1 MLIGLFRIAWMGVG
15 WESYV
20 LQISMLDFYPSVD
33 LGLLH
38 ILAAENDFLYLL
50 VRLRANRDC
59 LHLPILTSGTWSS
72 WWFKNWSTLFS
83 YMALIQCPQTVTKH
97 PLPVSKIMIPK
108 LVPSQISLVHP
119 FYRATW
125 CALFPSL
132 MLSQSLILHRSC
144 GQSPLWT
151 NLLGMTWVFQNLRL
165 CRLLVKMIIAGDK
178 ESPSF
183 YYGEE
188 RATLVFVLILFFI
201 FYLFIY
207 FFYWRVTL
215 HQSLSVQF

>member
-125 CALFPSL
+125 YALFPSF
-132 MLSQSLILHRSC
+132 MLSQSLILHHSC

-165 CRLLVKMIIAGDK
+165 CRLLVKMIITGDK
-178 ESPSF
+178 ESPF
-183 YYGEE
+183 
-188 RATLVFVLILFFI
+188 FLIMGKKELLKYLCLSYSLFFI
-201 FYLFIY
+201 YLFI
-207 FFYWRVTL
+207 FF
-215 HQSLSVQF
+215 FIGE

>member
-1 MLIGLFRIAWMGVG
+1 MLIGLFRIAWVG
-15 WESYV
+15 GGRESCV
-20 LQISMLDFYPSVD
+20 LEISMLDFYPSVD

-72 WWFKNWSTLFS
+72 WWFRNWSTLFS

-125 CALFPSL
+125 YALFPSF
-132 MLSQSLILHRSC
+132 MLSQSLILHHSC

-165 CRLLVKMIIAGDK
+165 CRLLVKMIITEDK
-178 ESPSF
+178 DSPFFCLWGRKSYF
-183 YYGEE
+183 SICAYP
-188 RATLVFVLILFFI
+188 ILLFKIFLYFFFFI
-201 FYLFIY
+201 GE
-207 FFYWRVTL
+207 
-215 HQSLSVQF
+215 